1 MLVFLKDPR
10 NRDERGLSQSAET
23 AILIAGAVTVAL
35 GRGRPGHGVRPH
47 QDGSDLTVRI
57 RSRDERGLSE
67 SAQWAVLFS
76 LLMLV
81 TLGIIQ
87 AGIYLHGR
95 NVAQRAATAAVD
107 AARGSFGTTAEAQQ
121 LAADIAR
128 GGGLEGVTVRI
139 TRGSST
145 VTAEVTGHAPSMID
159 IGIAQVHGVGIRAP
173 GASDPTMIDSKRR
186 PPHRAAAR
194 PPWN

>member
-1 MLVFLKDPR
+1 MR
-10 NRDERGLSQSAET
+10 T
-23 AILIAGAVTVAL
+23 
-35 GRGRPGHGVRPH
+35 
-47 QDGSDLTVRI
+47 

-121 LAADIAR
+121 LATDIAR

-145 VTAEVTGHAPSMID
+145 VTADVTGQAPSMID
-159 IGIAQVHGVGIRAP
+159 IGVAQVHETASAP
-173 GASDPTMIDSKRR
+173 LERVTQP
-186 PPHRAAAR
+186 
-194 PPWN
+194 